1 MLRLSRLALVL
12 LLSATTAA
20 CGGGNTPTGPD
31 PTGSAPFQVVDI
43 RIGTGTEATSGRTV
57 TVAYVGWLYSN
68 TAPENKGQRFDGGVL
83 PPFQLGT
90 RRVIEG
96 WDRGILGMRV
106 GGQRRLVIPPELA
119 YGSTTPDASRIPP
132 NATLVFDVELQ
143 NVQ

>member
-1 MLRLSRLALVL
+1 MLQLSRFALVL
-12 LLSATTAA
+12 SLAATTAA
-20 CGGGNTPTGPD
+20 CGGGNTPTGPG

-43 RIGTGTEATSGRTV
+43 RIGTGTEATNGRTV

-68 TAPENKGQRFDGGVL
+68 TAAENKGQRFDGTVL
-83 PPFQLGT
+83 SFQLGA
-90 RRVIEG
+90 RRVIDG

-119 YGSTTPDASRIPP
+119 YGSTTPDASRIPV

-143 NVQ
+143 AVQ